1 MSEKKIVMTI
11 RIFPEGDQISLDEIL
26 LAIRTA
32 FPEERISNARTD
44 PIAYGIEALIVDI
57 TAPETEGISQV
68 YEDKIKSIKGVGQIT
83 IESER
88 RFIDVS
94 RPK

>member
-1 MSEKKIVMTI
+1 MTEKRIVMTI
-11 RIFPEGDQISLDEIL
+11 RIFPEGDQVSLDEIL
-26 LAIRTA
+26 LAMRRA
-32 FPEERISNARTD
+32 FPEERILNVRND

-68 YEDKIKSIKGVGQIT
+68 YEDKIKGIKGVGEIT

-94 RPK
+94 KPK